1 MVSQQIF
8 HSHEAVHATRAPCQP
23 HPRSAGSSFHSF
35 STEKAFGCVC
45 VLAEQG
51 QCIGSHS
58 RAPGLSWPMTY
69 MWSLQKKCLKEIC
82 SSHVQQARLAQ
93 SAERKAL
100 NLVVVGSSPTV
111 GVFCVASAS
120 PCRIQT
126 ELWLQLAMFAQSAFI
141 LQHII
146 EEQGL
151 QAKIRFM
158 VVCCLVLQQ
167 EGANF
172 GYLRIRM

>member
-1 MVSQQIF
+1 M
-8 HSHEAVHATRAPCQP
+8 
-23 HPRSAGSSFHSF
+23 
-35 STEKAFGCVC
+35 
-45 VLAEQG
+45 
-51 QCIGSHS
+51 
-58 RAPGLSWPMTY
+58 
-69 MWSLQKKCLKEIC
+69 
-82 SSHVQQARLAQ
+82 QQARLAQ

-111 GVFCVASAS
+111 GVFCVASTP

-126 ELWLQLAMFAQSAFI
+126 ELWLQLVMFAQSAFI

-146 EEQGL
+146 KERRL

-158 VVCCLVLQQ
+158 AVCCHVLQQ
-167 EGANF
+167 EGANV